1 MNNSLNVQSVN
12 STSNYELTLE
22 ELETIAGGK
31 KKRKK
36 KKKGGSK
43 QD

>member
-1 MNNSLNVQSVN
+1 MNSKTVEISAA
-12 STSNYELTLE
+12 NYELTLE
-22 ELETIAGGK
+22 ELESIAGGK

-36 KKKGGSK
+36 NKKKKGGSK

>member
-1 MNNSLNVQSVN
+1 MNTQTVDISAA
-12 STSNYELTLE
+12 NYELTLE

-31 KKRKK
+31 KKGKKKK